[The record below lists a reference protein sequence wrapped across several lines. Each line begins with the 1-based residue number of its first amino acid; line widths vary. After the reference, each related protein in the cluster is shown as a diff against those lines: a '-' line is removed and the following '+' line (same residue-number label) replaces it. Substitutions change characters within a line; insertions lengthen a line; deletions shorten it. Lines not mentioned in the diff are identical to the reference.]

1 MKKFTYI
8 LMFLLGF
15 FVFSCE
21 KQVIV
26 PNDNSHSP
34 TMRSCRGGGQI
45 LNGDDSN
52 GGSVNNSITD
62 CLVIITLYETGT
74 TSTLRSKDTQRIS

>member
-1 MKKFTYI
+1 
-8 LMFLLGF
+8 MFLLGF

-62 CLVIITLYETGT
+62 PDDKDKVVNGVIITDPDD
-74 TSTLRSKDTQRIS
+74 KDKDKGGKKNH